1 MWQASTLPERCGV
14 LAVTSKDVAREA
26 RVSQPTVSRA
36 LGGDPRI
43 SEGTRERVVEAARR
57 LGYFPNV
64 AARTLITNRTHT
76 VGVVVGDVSNLFFAQ
91 QLNAL
96 YEELQRNGYRT
107 VLFQEGA
114 DHKETGEDV
123 LPLLF
128 GNALDGAIFTTGK
141 LTSDTPKHLAEKGLP
156 VVLLNR
162 SIEGIAADRV
172 TADNFEGG
180 KLASRLLAKLG
191 HRRIGVILGPEN
203 TSTSRDRERG
213 FLAGLEEF
221 GIKIPKKLRRVGLYS
236 IESGHRL
243 CLQLLKEANPPTA
256 ILCGNDVI
264 AVGALNAAAATDTRV
279 PEQLS
284 IMGFDDLRSSA
295 WDTIALSTVHQPIA
309 RMSEAAARM
318 LVERI
323 ERTDKFPPRDEVFP
337 VSLVER
343 DTTAPPN
350 R

>member
-1 MWQASTLPERCGV
+1 
-14 LAVTSKDVAREA
+14 LAVTSKDVAKEA

-43 SEGTRERVVEAARR
+43 SEKTRERVAEAARR

-96 YEELQRNGYRT
+96 YGELQRNGYRT
-107 VLFQEGA
+107 VLFQESA

-123 LPLLF
+123 LPFLF
-128 GNALDGAIFTTGK
+128 GNALDGAIFSTGR
-141 LTSDTPKHLAEKGLP
+141 LTSVAPKHLAEEGIP

-162 SIEGIAADRV
+162 YIEGIAADCV
-172 TADNFEGG
+172 TSDNFGG
-180 KLASRLLAKLG
+180 GRLAARLLAKLG

-213 FLAGLEEF
+213 FLAGLQES
-221 GIKIPKKLRRVGLYS
+221 GIEIPRRLRRVGLYS

-243 CLQLLKEANPPTA
+243 CLQLLKERQPPTA
-256 ILCGNDVI
+256 VMCGNDVI
-264 AVGALNAAAATDTRV
+264 ALGALNAAAAAGVRV
-279 PEQLS
+279 PEDLS
-284 IMGFDDLRSSA
+284 VVGFDDLRPSA
-295 WDTIALSTVHQPIA
+295 WETVGLSTVHQPIA
-309 RMSEAAARM
+309 RMAETAAHM

-323 ERTDKFPPRDEVFP
+323 ERTHEGPPRDEVFP

-343 DTTAPPN
+343 NTTAPPG
-350 R
+350 RRL

>member
-1 MWQASTLPERCGV
+1 MWG

-43 SEGTRERVVEAARR
+43 SAGTRERVVEAARR

-96 YEELQRNGYRT
+96 YGELQRSGYRT

-141 LTSDTPKHLAEKGLP
+141 LTADAPKHLAEKGLP

-172 TADNFEGG
+172 TSDNFEGG
-180 KLASRLLAKLG
+180 KLAARHLAKLG

-213 FLAGLEEF
+213 FLAGLQEF
-221 GIKIPKKLRRVGLYS
+221 GIKTPKERRRVGLYA

-243 CLQLLKEANPPTA
+243 CLQLLEEKEPPTA

-264 AVGALNAAAATDTRV
+264 ALGALNAARAARVRV
-279 PEQLS
+279 PNELS
-284 IMGFDDLRSSA
+284 IVGFDDLRASA
-295 WDTIALSTVHQPIA
+295 WETVGLSTVHQPIA
-309 RMSEAAARM
+309 RMAEAAARM

-323 ERTDKFPPRDEVFP
+323 ERTYEGPPRDEVFP
-337 VSLVER
+337 VGLVER

>member
-1 MWQASTLPERCGV
+1 MG
-14 LAVTSKDVAREA
+14 VTSKDVAREA
-26 RVSQPTVSRA
+26 NVSQPTVSRA

-43 SEGTRERVVEAARR
+43 SRSTRERVVETARR

-96 YEELQRNGYRT
+96 YSELQKGGYRT

-114 DHKETGEDV
+114 DHKETGEAV
-123 LPLLF
+123 LPFLL

-141 LTSDTPKHLAEKGLP
+141 LTAEAPKHLAEEGLP

-162 SIEGIAADRV
+162 YIDGVSADCV
-172 TADNFEGG
+172 TSDNLEGG
-180 KLASRLLAKLG
+180 RLASRRLAQLG
-191 HRRIGVILGPEN
+191 HERIGIILGPEN

-213 FLAGLEEF
+213 FVAGLQESGLEV
-221 GIKIPKKLRRVGLYS
+221 PEDLRRVGLYS

-243 CLQLLKEANPPTA
+243 CSELLALEDPPTA
-256 ILCGNDVI
+256 IFCGNDVI
-264 AVGALNAAAATDTRV
+264 AVGALNAAAAAGTAV
-279 PEQLS
+279 PEDLS
-284 IMGFDDLRSSA
+284 ILGFDDLFPSS
-295 WDTIALSTVHQPIA
+295 WEISNLSTIHQPVS
-309 RMSEAAARM
+309 RMAEAAAQM
-318 LVERI
+318 LVERV
-323 ERTDKFPPRDEVFP
+323 EGSYEGPPRDKIFP

-343 DTTAPPN
+343 ATTAPP
-350 R
+350 RR

>member
-1 MWQASTLPERCGV
+1 MWGLG
-14 LAVTSKDVAREA
+14 VTSRDVAREA
-26 RVSQPTVSRA
+26 SVSQPTVSRA

-43 SEGTRERVVEAARR
+43 SSATRERVVEAARR

-76 VGVVVGDVSNLFFAQ
+76 VGVVVGDVGNLFFAE

-96 YEELQRNGYRT
+96 YGELQRNGYRT

-123 LPLLF
+123 LPFLF

-141 LTSDTPKHLAEKGLP
+141 LTAEAPKHLADVGLP

-162 SIEGIAADRV
+162 YIEGISADCV
-172 TADNFEGG
+172 TSDNVEGG
-180 KLASRLLAKLG
+180 KLAARHLAGLG
-191 HRRIGVILGPEN
+191 HERIGVILGPEN

-213 FLAGLEEF
+213 FAAGLEEF
-221 GIKIPKKLRRVGLYS
+221 DLTVPEDLRRVGLYS

-243 CLQLLKEANPPTA
+243 CSELLALDRPPTA
-256 ILCGNDVI
+256 IFCGNDVI
-264 AVGALNAAAATDTRV
+264 ALGALNAARTTV
-279 PEQLS
+279 PDHLS
-284 IMGFDDLRSSA
+284 VLGFDDLAPAA
-295 WDTIALSTVHQPIA
+295 WETTNLSTIHQPIA
-309 RMSEAAARM
+309 RMAEAAARM

-323 ERTDKFPPRDEVFP
+323 EGSYDGPPRDKVFP
-337 VSLVER
+337 VSLAER
-343 DTTAPPN
+343 ATTAPPGK
-350 R
+350 RLLGS